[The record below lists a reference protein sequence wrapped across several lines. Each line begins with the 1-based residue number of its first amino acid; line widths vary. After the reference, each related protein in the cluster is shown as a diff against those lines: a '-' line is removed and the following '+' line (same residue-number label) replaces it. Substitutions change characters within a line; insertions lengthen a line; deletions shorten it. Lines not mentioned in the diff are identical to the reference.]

1 MVGKN
6 ARPHTS
12 QSTQELSA
20 STKITSL
27 RHKQLTGN
35 GTTRQKAQ
43 LVQSSHAW
51 TNSAR
56 SPPLSSASSA
66 KPTTLSAK
74 PSNRWLLLVL
84 NTCGAKWDKPA
95 KTTPTA
101 SYFANWRAPWAWRP
115 HEQTPAC
122 AYASS
127 APYSAAATTPN
138 TTGRQEKKPA
148 SAKPSGTT
156 ISATALEVT
165 RNTTTD
171 SNTASK
177 RCSIHPAWSLITP
190 DYKYLQHHRR
200 NQYNNIVNK
209 SNNTHLHSIYYMYD
223 TYRILIY

>member
-1 MVGKN
+1 M
-6 ARPHTS
+6 
-12 QSTQELSA
+12 
-20 STKITSL
+20 
-27 RHKQLTGN
+27 
-35 GTTRQKAQ
+35 
-43 LVQSSHAW
+43 
-51 TNSAR
+51 
-56 SPPLSSASSA
+56 
-66 KPTTLSAK
+66 
-74 PSNRWLLLVL
+74 LLYNYNNILYIYIY
-84 NTCGAKWDKPA
+84 T
-95 KTTPTA
+95 
-101 SYFANWRAPWAWRP
+101 WAWRP

-171 SNTASK
+171 SNIASK

-200 NQYNNIVNK
+200 YQYNNTVNK
-209 SNNTHLHSIYYMYD
+209 SNNTHLHSIYTTSSLD
-223 TYRILIY
+223 ILLYILETTS